1 MSGSCNT
8 GRSRNNVSPVLHLA
22 VLDTLAAA
30 LERLPPAP
38 RWLIGLSGGLDSHV
52 LLHGLQTLSGGHAFP
67 PLVAV
72 HVHHGLSPHADRWQ
86 AHCESLC
93 RDLNI
98 PLRVLVVD
106 ARPAAGES
114 PEAAARAARYRA
126 IAEVMQA
133 GEILLTAH
141 HRRDQAE
148 TLLLQLLRGAGPAGL
163 AAMPRLKPFGPGWQ
177 ARPMLDLDRDTL
189 ADHALKAA
197 LTWVEDDSNT
207 DPRFDRNLLR
217 QAVMPRL
224 RARWPALDATLSRAA
239 LLQAE
244 AQDLLAERARE
255 DLEQVRGSV
264 PGTLSVAGLS
274 GLRRP
279 RLRNAL
285 RGWLQDK
292 GLPMPGRARLES
304 LIEQMLKA
312 GSDSCPRVAWE
323 GAEVRR
329 YRDDLY
335 AMKPLLPVEAGLVLH
350 WMPVA
355 PLRLPEP
362 GITIDPADL
371 RTAWELTLSDLAGP
385 LTVRFRQGGE
395 QIRWRGHTR
404 SLKKLLQEAGV
415 PPWERDRMPLIFAGE
430 RLIAVWGLQDRSGFP
445 CHPHPYPEE

>member
-1 MSGSCNT
+1 M
-8 GRSRNNVSPVLHLA
+8 
-22 VLDTLAAA
+22 LDSLAAA

-52 LLHGLQTLSGGHAFP
+52 LLHGLHVLSGGRTLP
-67 PLVAV
+67 PLAAV

-86 AHCESLC
+86 THCESLC
-93 RDLNI
+93 RDLSI

-106 ARPAAGES
+106 ARPATGES
-114 PEAAARAARYRA
+114 PEAVARAARYRA
-126 IAEVMQA
+126 IADAMEPGA
-133 GEILLTAH
+133 ILLTAH

-177 ARPMLDLDRDTL
+177 ARPLLDLDRDTL
-189 ADHALKAA
+189 ADHARKAA
-197 LTWVEDDSNT
+197 LTWVEDDSNA

-217 QAVMPRL
+217 QSVMPRL
-224 RARWPALDATLSRAA
+224 RARWPSLDATLSRAA

-255 DLEQVRGSV
+255 DLEQVRGRV
-264 PGTLSVAGLS
+264 PGTLSVAGLA

-312 GSDSCPRVAWE
+312 GSDAGPRVAWE

-335 AMKPLLPVEAGLVLH
+335 AMRPLVPVDAGRV
-350 WMPVA
+350 WQWTPTA
-355 PLRLPEP
+355 PLRLPEL
-362 GITIDPADL
+362 GITLDPAIL
-371 RTAWELTLSDLAGP
+371 RSHWALDPSTLTAP
-385 LTVRFRQGGE
+385 LTVRLRRGGE
-395 QIRWRGHTR
+395 VIRWRGQTR
-404 SLKKLLQEAGV
+404 SLKKLLQEAGI
-415 PPWERDRMPLIFAGE
+415 PPWERDRLPLIHVDE
-430 RLIAVWGLQDRSGFP
+430 QLVAVWGMLPGSQD
-445 CHPHPYPEE
+445 

>member
-1 MSGSCNT
+1 M
-8 GRSRNNVSPVLHLA
+8 
-22 VLDTLAAA
+22 LDTLAAA
-30 LERLPPAP
+30 LQRLPPAP

-52 LLHGLQTLSGGHAFP
+52 LLHGLHGLVRSQAFP
-67 PLVAV
+67 PLIAV
-72 HVHHGLSPHADRWQ
+72 HVHHGLSPHADQWQ

-93 RDLNI
+93 RDLGI
-98 PLRVLVVD
+98 PLQVLGVD
-106 ARPAAGES
+106 AGPAAGES

-126 IAEVMQA
+126 IAAVMQS
-133 GEILLTAH
+133 GEVLLTAH

-177 ARPMLDLDRDTL
+177 ARPLLDLDRDTL
-189 ADHALKAA
+189 ADHARKAG
-197 LTWVEDDSNT
+197 LVWVEDDSNT

-224 RARWPALDATLSRAA
+224 RARWPSVDVTLSRAA
-239 LLQAE
+239 MLQAE

-255 DLEQVRGSV
+255 DLEQVRGRAS
-264 PGTLSVAGLS
+264 GTLSVVGLA

-312 GSDSCPRVAWE
+312 GPDACPRVAWA

-329 YRDDLY
+329 YRDDLH
-335 AMKPLLPVEAGLVLH
+335 AMRPLVPVDVGQV
-350 WMPVA
+350 WQWTPTA
-355 PLRLPEP
+355 PLQLPEL
-362 GITIDPADL
+362 GITLDPAVLQSIWGLDPSI
-371 RTAWELTLSDLAGP
+371 LTVP
-385 LTVRFRQGGE
+385 LTVGFRRGGE
-395 QIRWRGHTR
+395 VIRWRGETR
-404 SLKKLLQEAGV
+404 SLKKLLQEAGI
-415 PPWERDRMPLIFAGE
+415 PPWERDRLPLIHVDE
-430 RLIAVWGLQDRSGFP
+430 QLVAVWGMLPGPQD
-445 CHPHPYPEE
+445 